1 MAKRSIHI
9 EAPVE
14 KVFDHIKDPH
24 NQFDSYYTNDK
35 PGVAEVDMAP
45 DSGEGSTWKW
55 MSGVLLFIHL
65 HGTMTREAF
74 VPNERI
80 VDRSSTG
87 IVWTYT
93 VKPDQTGTILS
104 LEAEFSTP
112 APFLDR
118 IGDKVFWNADR
129 DLDTMLGNLKRAIET

>member
-1 MAKRSIHI
+1 
-9 EAPVE
+9 
-14 KVFDHIKDPH
+14 
-24 NQFDSYYTNDK
+24 
-35 PGVAEVDMAP
+35 
-45 DSGEGSTWKW
+45 

-87 IVWTYT
+87 IRWTYT
-93 VKPDQTGTILS
+93 VEPDQTGTTLS
-104 LEAEFSTP
+104 LEAEFSSP

-118 IGDKVFWNADR
+118 IGDKVFWNAER
-129 DLDTMLGNLKRAIET
+129 DLDTMLGNLKKAIET